1 MVEVEEKEI
10 ATERDVELPIPDILP
25 VLPLKDVVVFPYII
39 LPLSVSREKSIN
51 AVDAALAEQRI
62 IMLVAQKDAQNES
75 PRSEELYSVGTVA
88 AIMRMLKLPDGR
100 IRLLVQGLSRAR
112 VDTFLAEEPFF
123 KAKITKLDESAPP
136 KELPPEHEA
145 LLRSVK
151 QNLEKSVSLGKNISP
166 EVMVIAAYLDDPAR
180 LADLSASNLDLKL
193 EEAQHIL
200 ESTDAIERLRLVNES
215 LSKEITVLTMQQEIS
230 SQARGEM
237 DKSQREYY
245 LRQQLRAIQQELGE
259 GEEISEELAQYRKLV
274 TDKKIPA
281 EAAAEI
287 EKQIKRLERS
297 HPDSA
302 ETAIIRTYL
311 DWMTGLPWGVTSND
325 SEDIERARRIL
336 DEDHY
341 DIEKVKER
349 ILEYLAVHALKKS
362 LKGPILCFVGPPGV
376 GKTSLGR
383 SVARALDRKFVR
395 LSLGGVRD
403 EAEIRGH
410 RRTYVGAMPG
420 RIVQGI
426 HQAGTSNPVFMLDEI
441 DKIGADYRGD
451 PSSALLEVLDPEQ
464 NYSFRDHYLGV
475 AYDLS
480 KVLFIATANI
490 LDPIQPAFLDRMEV
504 IRLSGYTL
512 EEKKAI
518 ARRHLIPK
526 QLDENGLTEAN
537 LEFTEGGV
545 EKIIESYTREAGLRN
560 LEREIGAICRK
571 VAVAVAKGKT
581 RRYRITGASV
591 EKMLGPAKHLAEEL
605 LKRDQV
611 GVATGLAWT
620 PVGGDLLFVEA
631 LAVRGKGGLR
641 LTGQLGDVM
650 KESAQAAMS
659 YARANAKALGIA
671 EDFFETHDVHVHVPE
686 GSIPKDGPSAGITM
700 ATAMISA
707 FTQRLVRR
715 DVAMTGE
722 ITLRGEVLPVGGVKE
737 KVLAARQAKI
747 RTIVLPRLN
756 KRDVSQISARI
767 LHGIEFQYVDRVD
780 EVLAIALSADVA
792 PAPVAEPPAP
802 EEVSAP
808 TAEIPVRAAKPGRVR
823 ANREPRA

>member
-1 MVEVEEKEI
+1 
-10 ATERDVELPIPDILP
+10 
-25 VLPLKDVVVFPYII
+25 
-39 LPLSVSREKSIN
+39 
-51 AVDAALAEQRI
+51 
-62 IMLVAQKDAQNES
+62 
-75 PRSEELYSVGTVA
+75 
-88 AIMRMLKLPDGR
+88 
-100 IRLLVQGLSRAR
+100 
-112 VDTFLAEEPFF
+112 
-123 KAKITKLDESAPP
+123 
-136 KELPPEHEA
+136 
-145 LLRSVK
+145 
-151 QNLEKSVSLGKNISP
+151 
-166 EVMVIAAYLDDPAR
+166 
-180 LADLSASNLDLKL
+180 
-193 EEAQHIL
+193 
-200 ESTDAIERLRLVNES
+200 
-215 LSKEITVLTMQQEIS
+215 
-230 SQARGEM
+230 
-237 DKSQREYY
+237 
-245 LRQQLRAIQQELGE
+245 
-259 GEEISEELAQYRKLV
+259 
-274 TDKKIPA
+274 
-281 EAAAEI
+281 
-287 EKQIKRLERS
+287 
-297 HPDSA
+297 
-302 ETAIIRTYL
+302 
-311 DWMTGLPWGVTSND
+311 
-325 SEDIERARRIL
+325 
-336 DEDHY
+336 
-341 DIEKVKER
+341 
-349 ILEYLAVHALKKS
+349 LKKT

-383 SVARALDRKFVR
+383 SIARALDRKFVR

-403 EAEIRGH
+403 EAEVRGH

-420 RIVQGI
+420 RIIQGI

-441 DKIGADYRGD
+441 DKIGSDYRGD

-464 NYSFRDHYLGV
+464 NFSFRDHYLGV

-526 QLDENGLTEAN
+526 QLDENGVTEAN
-537 LEFTEGGV
+537 LEFTEGGT
-545 EKIIESYTREAGLRN
+545 EKIIEAYTREAGLRN
-560 LEREIGAICRK
+560 LEREIGSICRK

-605 LKRDQV
+605 LKRDQI

-659 YARANAKALGIA
+659 YARANAKELGIA

-722 ITLRGEVLPVGGVKE
+722 ITLRGEVLPIGGVKE
-737 KVLAARQAKI
+737 KVLAARQAQI
-747 RTIVLPRLN
+747 RTIILPKQNR
-756 KRDVSQISARI
+756 RDVTQISSRI
-767 LHGIEFQYVDRVD
+767 LHGIEFRYVERVD
-780 EVLAIALSADVA
+780 EVLAIALVTPAAPGAEA
-792 PAPVAEPPAP
+792 PAIAAAEPAP
-802 EEVSAP
+802 P
-808 TAEIPVRAAKPGRVR
+808 REIAVQPIKAGGRARPVRV
-823 ANREPRA
+823 PRA